1 MKELVGKNKKSTN
14 LNDNYEA
21 NNKVEVDNRSKA
33 VDLDDVKI
41 SNIIRESE
49 VMGGT
54 AGISSILPA
63 DNRTEDDKINV
74 SSFLL
79 EKLVLSFTCVRS
91 FEVKDIL
98 L

>member
-54 AGISSILPA
+54 AGISSILPT

-79 EKLVLSFTCVRS
+79 KKIVLSFTCVRS